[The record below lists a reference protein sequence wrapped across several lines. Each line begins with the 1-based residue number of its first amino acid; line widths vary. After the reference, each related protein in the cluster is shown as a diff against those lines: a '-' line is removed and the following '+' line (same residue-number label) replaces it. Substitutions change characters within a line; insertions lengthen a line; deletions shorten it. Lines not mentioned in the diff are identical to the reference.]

1 MQLII
6 ENFLNGYI
14 EEILYILYVSAILA
28 GISVI
33 VNKNPITSILC
44 LIGLFGSISIYLNF
58 IGLTFIGLSYIII
71 YLGAISILFLFIVMM
86 INIKN
91 SELQNENWD
100 SMPLALF
107 IGLIFS
113 NYILP
118 GSNSNEIVRG
128 GEFNFNGVY
137 KVRVLNNVE
146 FELYN
151 TAVKRILDN
160 IFYVSSNNWDNNVID
175 ISHISSIGSVLYSSY
190 NIWLLKTSFILL
202 LAMIGAI
209 VIVNNNNT
217 KDSGG
222 IAIE

>member
-1 MQLII
+1 
-6 ENFLNGYI
+6 
-14 EEILYILYVSAILA
+14 
-28 GISVI
+28 
-33 VNKNPITSILC
+33 
-44 LIGLFGSISIYLNF
+44 
-58 IGLTFIGLSYIII
+58 
-71 YLGAISILFLFIVMM
+71 MM

-107 IGLIFS
+107 IGIIFS

-118 GSNSNEIVRG
+118 GSSSDELTRG
-128 GEFNFNGVY
+128 GEFYFNEAY

-151 TAVKRILDN
+151 TAVKTILDN

-190 NIWLLKTSFILL
+190 SIWLLKTSFILL
-202 LAMIGAI
+202 LAMIGCI
-209 VIVNNNNT
+209 VIVGNNN
-217 KDSGG
+217 SGADQG
-222 IAIE
+222 YNNSPNIRRR